1 MSEQRGP
8 EPMNE
13 QRAPGSTESPV
24 LDASA
29 ADATAVSA
37 VARRMWE
44 NDVPARSLG
53 IEPLAVSPGRARLRM
68 RVRPE
73 FVNAVGVCHGGYI
86 FLLAD
91 TAFAFACNSH
101 NQKAVAA
108 AASIDFVAPAHEG
121 DELLAEG
128 TEQHLAGRTGV
139 YDVRVTRQDG
149 TLVALFRGKSATIR
163 GRHLEDPGAG

>member
-1 MSEQRGP
+1 MSEKRSH
-8 EPMNE
+8 EANE
-13 QRAPGSTESPV
+13 TRAAG
-24 LDASA
+24 A
-29 ADATAVSA
+29 AAPAVSA

-44 NDVPARSLG
+44 DDVPARSLG
-53 IEPLAVSPGRARLRM
+53 IEPLAVSPGRSRLRM

-121 DELLAEG
+121 DELFAEG
-128 TEQHLAGRTGV
+128 VEQHQAGRTGV

-149 TLVALFRGKSATIR
+149 TLVALFRGRSATIK
-163 GRHLEDPGAG
+163 GRHLEDPGAA